1 MAFSCGVFA
10 FAQSK
15 LAACAMPLANSNTI
29 QQPFRITRHPH
40 NLNPSAYPGYSAHGT
55 NFTILAYK
63 PSMQCVGTLSWSGM
77 GLGTLVNCPSDKSL
91 SQRAPVRPSRRRMEA
106 PEIAVRRTPSA
117 GDPQSGVT
125 NSPATFLPRTEVRP
139 LDVDWSQIVRR
150 CMDGDS
156 GAWAEM
162 VRTHHK
168 RVYGLCYRF
177 TGNVAD
183 AEDLT
188 QDVFLKIYSNLVSF
202 DASRG
207 SLQVWIT
214 TMTRNLLVDNFRRT
228 RNQRATGSLDDGW
241 ESVEELKPIDR
252 LTSKGPSQ
260 HELAAQKELSAMVQ
274 SALARVSVELREAVI
289 LRDLQDM
296 DYKEIA
302 QVLGIPEG
310 TVKSRISRG
319 RAELARLLER
329 SRREVM

>member
-1 MAFSCGVFA
+1 
-10 FAQSK
+10 
-15 LAACAMPLANSNTI
+15 
-29 QQPFRITRHPH
+29 
-40 NLNPSAYPGYSAHGT
+40 
-55 NFTILAYK
+55 
-63 PSMQCVGTLSWSGM
+63 MQCVGTLSLSM
-77 GLGTLVNCPSDKSL
+77 IGL
-91 SQRAPVRPSRRRMEA
+91 APAASPSRRKMDA
-106 PEIAVRRTPSA
+106 PRIGALQTPGLVSSQRDKGLGPIDKNQVVGA
-117 GDPQSGVT
+117 IGARNAILGS
-125 NSPATFLPRTEVRP
+125 RTEVRP
-139 LDVDWSQIVRR
+139 LDVDWSQVVRR

-177 TGNVAD
+177 TGNAAD

-188 QDVFLKIYSNLVSF
+188 QDVFLKIYSNLASF
-202 DASRG
+202 DTSRG

-241 ESVEELKPIDR
+241 DTTEELKPLDR
-252 LTSKGPSQ
+252 LTAKGASP
-260 HELAAQKELSAMVQ
+260 HELAAQKELAAMVQ
-274 SALARVSVELREAVI
+274 NALARVSVELREAVI
-289 LRDLQDM
+289 LRDLQDL

-302 QVLGIPEG
+302 EVLGIPEG

-329 SRREVM
+329 NKREVM